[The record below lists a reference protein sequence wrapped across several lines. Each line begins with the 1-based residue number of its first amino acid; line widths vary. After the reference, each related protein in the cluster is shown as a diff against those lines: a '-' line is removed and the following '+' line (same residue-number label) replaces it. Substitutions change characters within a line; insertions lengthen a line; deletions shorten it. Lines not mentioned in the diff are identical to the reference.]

1 MDDSEAMIDRLRFMS
16 TVTLAQVAAATE
28 KVINNPGLGEA
39 MSKSIRQLGTGGTLL
54 KGLLVEIHIT
64 LRRISK
70 NHTTL
75 QAFAERWGTF
85 RKVRYPL
92 RIDTLQAQTRSMQ
105 AFDLHLIRARE
116 SAANMQRFLNGKK
129 PTVSRISSVLP
140 AHLSP
145 DFILVLVPTLEGDD
159 PGDLEAKKKRCTDFL
174 KVRGVTSFRVR
185 C

>member
-64 LRRISK
+64 LGRISK

-75 QAFAERWGTF
+75 HAFVVRWAKF
-85 RKVRYPL
+85 RTVRYPL
-92 RIDTLQAQTRSMQ
+92 RVDALQAQTGSM
-105 AFDLHLIRARE
+105 
-116 SAANMQRFLNGKK
+116 
-129 PTVSRISSVLP
+129 
-140 AHLSP
+140 
-145 DFILVLVPTLEGDD
+145 
-159 PGDLEAKKKRCTDFL
+159 
-174 KVRGVTSFRVR
+174 
-185 C
+185 